1 MRQRLAARRAGQVW
15 LVGMQRFTSLAVLQ
29 VQFGPLLA
37 TDGSTALSVV
47 GAGTFK
53 VFRVADPAG
62 LKPLTAALGRHSFQ
76 NFTCHLWLADG
87 AQHTLSSW
95 PTASCCSSGVCQV
108 TDLQIAARCWSD

>member
-1 MRQRLAARRAGQVW
+1 MGVRAAPVGFSQAVLARLHIHGG
-15 LVGMQRFTSLAVLQ
+15 LLQ
-29 VQFGPLLA
+29 VQFSPLLA
-37 TDGSTALSVV
+37 SDGSTALSVV

-87 AQHTLSSW
+87 EHLDERGQF
-95 PTASCCSSGVCQV
+95 
-108 TDLQIAARCWSD
+108 